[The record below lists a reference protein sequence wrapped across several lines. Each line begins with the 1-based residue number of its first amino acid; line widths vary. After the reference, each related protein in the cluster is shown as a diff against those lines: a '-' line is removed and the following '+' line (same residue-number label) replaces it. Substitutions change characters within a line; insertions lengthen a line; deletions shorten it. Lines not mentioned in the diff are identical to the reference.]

1 MAVDRLERV
10 NSLLRR
16 TIAEALPKVLAGCTD
31 IDAAAI
37 TVLDV
42 STAHNLRNATVTVS
56 IFNHEGETGRYLHA
70 LSRSAREL
78 QQVINRECCMKY
90 TPHLHFSISD
100 SIAKGDRVLDILNHL
115 DIPE

>member
-1 MAVDRLERV
+1 MYRKIVNYLRGEAAVRCCSAAPERV
-10 NSLLRR
+10 LNLCS
-16 TIAEALPKVLAGCTD
+16 VHD
-31 IDAAAI
+31 IPFWDVVWEDAAHI
-37 TVLDV
+37 RFRT
-42 STAHNLRNATVTVS
+42 TIH
-56 IFNHEGETGRYLHA
+56 GR
-70 LSRSAREL
+70 REL